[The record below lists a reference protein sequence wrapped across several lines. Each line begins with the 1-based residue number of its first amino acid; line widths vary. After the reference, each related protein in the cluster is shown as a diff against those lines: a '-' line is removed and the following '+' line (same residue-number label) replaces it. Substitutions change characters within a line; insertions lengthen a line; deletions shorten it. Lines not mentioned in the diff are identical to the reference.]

1 MPSKFFHCNVKQI
14 QRKFPTVYC
23 LSKFF
28 LQFFPALISREIFI
42 YRYITNPPK
51 SCSLKYRLISMMISK
66 ICSRGRK
73 EKKSPENT
81 KFEDILSIEGII
93 FVVSEF
99 LDENDLVNYMTVRIP
114 DSKSLSSSQG
124 SVSLALC
131 VQ

>member
-1 MPSKFFHCNVKQI
+1 
-14 QRKFPTVYC
+14 
-23 LSKFF
+23 
-28 LQFFPALISREIFI
+28 
-42 YRYITNPPK
+42 
-51 SCSLKYRLISMMISK
+51 MMISK
-66 ICSRGRK
+66 ICSRGLK